1 MRKKILTDIS
11 PKLDRIVEAAAGNKS
26 DREMIAAITA
36 DNLTVTSKLDAV
48 LEENQRVLAKNRRF
62 KARLDAME
70 QEWPSGSPEEK
81 SEDGAER
88 GGKTASE
95 VKTELARLGAE
106 IARLKQETP
115 AKTPD
120 TEHRSTAEGE
130 VQTEMNSLGVHCP
143 VHRGEGRFSKYLFSM
158 TSNTAPCARRRPSTS
173 HVIAQRYPKRGRGR
187 LVRAKD

>member
-1 MRKKILTDIS
+1 
-11 PKLDRIVEAAAGNKS
+11 
-26 DREMIAAITA
+26 
-36 DNLTVTSKLDAV
+36 
-48 LEENQRVLAKNRRF
+48 
-62 KARLDAME
+62 ME
-70 QEWPSGSPEEK
+70 QEWPSGSPEAK

-143 VHRGEGRFSKYLFSM
+143 VHRGEGRFSKYPFFDDKQY
-158 TSNTAPCARRRPSTS
+158 CAVCKKETFHLS
-173 HVIAQRYPKRGRGR
+173 RYCPEIPKERKRK
-187 LVRAKD
+187 AS